1 MRIVYNQTRISM
13 AAFVPWPQISFRG
26 IEDIDFH
33 ILLFGDYEILQN
45 YFYKMST
52 FISIFIL

>member
-26 IEDIDFH
+26 IEDID
-33 ILLFGDYEILQN
+33 DYLITE
-45 YFYKMST
+45 F
-52 FISIFIL
+52 